1 MCFMFSYFH
10 NRSDGRHSSHRSLR
24 SPYEDITDPIVCGLC
39 TLYQS
44 SLQIFSF
51 FIYFFL
57 VSPFNFSERPIRL
70 FQLLEEKEVIIANAI
85 QQFIIYISINIYLIF
100 IELLHQWI
108 QFSSSFGSLSLTLF
122 CVNLQSFERFQQNR
136 SEFCIIRKIFFSSHI
151 AVYSSPLYWK
161 NPSILIFLF
170 LFFFLYY
177 RKKKNLFLLWSSSSP
192 SPFLLFSEKYIQN
205 SKRNYIVR
213 CTRNK

>member
-1 MCFMFSYFH
+1 
-10 NRSDGRHSSHRSLR
+10 
-24 SPYEDITDPIVCGLC
+24 
-39 TLYQS
+39 
-44 SLQIFSF
+44 
-51 FIYFFL
+51 

-170 LFFFLYY
+170 LFFFCIIEKRKISFFFGLLLLLHHFYY
-177 RKKKNLFLLWSSSSP
+177 SLRNIFRIRNEITSCGVQGINNISHSIYSLTLIINTFLTGNHRVTS
-192 SPFLLFSEKYIQN
+192 
-205 SKRNYIVR
+205 R
-213 CTRNK
+213 

>member
-1 MCFMFSYFH
+1 MTKFAAGQQRISFSVMATSAALLSHHLNMFDGHVVIVEQRDELFLSFFIRSLSRRIVTAVMCFMFSYFH

-100 IELLHQWI
+100 IELLHQ
-108 QFSSSFGSLSLTLF
+108 
-122 CVNLQSFERFQQNR
+122 
-136 SEFCIIRKIFFSSHI
+136 
-151 AVYSSPLYWK
+151 
-161 NPSILIFLF
+161 
-170 LFFFLYY
+170 
-177 RKKKNLFLLWSSSSP
+177 
-192 SPFLLFSEKYIQN
+192 
-205 SKRNYIVR
+205 
-213 CTRNK
+213 

>member
-44 SLQIFSF
+44 SLQIFSL

-177 RKKKNLFLLWSSSSP
+177 RKKEKSLSSLVFFFFFTIFIILWEIY
-192 SPFLLFSEKYIQN
+192 SEFETKLHRAVY
-205 SKRNYIVR
+205 KE
-213 CTRNK
+213 